1 MLLQLDLVG
10 PSTLPLL
17 LTLAGL
23 VLSMLEALAPGANFI
38 VVGVALLAAGL
49 AGLLVPAL
57 AGPFVL
63 GLLVVVFGAAALY
76 AYRDLDLYDN
86 GGQQTSDSA
95 DLKGAM
101 GRVTE
106 RVSPTDGEVKIDSG
120 GFSPY
125 YSARSI
131 DGEIAEGTR
140 VMVVDPGGGNVLT
153 VESTDADVDEIDREL
168 ARERDRTSP
177 TDTET
182 AGDDSTADRER
193 EPERN

>member
-38 VVGVALLAAGL
+38 VVGVALLGAGL

-168 ARERDRTSP
+168 ARERDSTAP
-177 TDTET
+177 ADTET
-182 AGDDSTADRER
+182 AGDDSTAER